1 MARRKRT
8 SEASF
13 NGEALTAR
21 QMKRRKP
28 ISSELL
34 IDIEPLTENQ
44 KKLFKAYDDGKHVV
58 AQGCPGTGKAQPLYS
73 KILTPSG
80 WVTMGDISIGD
91 DVITPDGNTSKVLNV
106 YPQGKKDIYEITFHD
121 GSKTRACKEHLWECY
136 YPNNW
141 NYRRGSTKKVVT
153 TETLFNFIEYKKTN
167 LIKENVNISIDLI
180 NPKETYDIDLPLNPY
195 LLGVLIGDGCTSQ
208 GSPKIINCNEELL
221 TTIRNILKEEHI
233 GCNLNKLKSAKYEYS
248 IVDNRKDLNDEG
260 SKTKNRIIGI
270 LKELN
275 IYGKKSYEKSIP
287 LIYMNSSISQKLEL
301 IRGLFDTDGTAGSKK
316 KHGAVTYTTTSYE
329 LVQQVQELI
338 WSMGGLATIT
348 KRITN
353 YTYKGVK
360 KQGRISYT
368 LHVKTRNNKD
378 LFSIFEKKDR
388 CKETFDVLQYRRR
401 IIDVVY
407 VGVEEAKCILIDD
420 PKHLYITD
428 NYIITHNT
436 FSLIYKA
443 LKEVLNDVTPYE
455 KVYIIRS
462 LVQTREI
469 GFLPGGHSDKAEL
482 FEIPYKNMV
491 KYMFKLPS
499 DSDFEMLYGNLKA
512 QETISFWST
521 SFLRG
526 TTFDNC
532 IIIVDE
538 MQNCSAHES
547 YSLITRVGENC
558 KIMFSGDVN
567 QSDLTRLSEKN
578 GIHDFLRVINLM
590 PSMEVINF
598 EIEDVVRSHLVKEFL
613 LAQRA
618 LGMI

>member
-13 NGEALTAR
+13 NGEFLTTR
-21 QMKRRKP
+21 QIKRRKP

-91 DVITPDGNTSKVLNV
+91 DVITPDGNISKVLNV
-106 YPQGKKDIYEITFHD
+106 YPQGKKDIYEVTFHD
-121 GSKTRACKEHLWECY
+121 GSKARGCKEHLWECY
-136 YPNNW
+136 YPNDW

-180 NPKETYDIDLPLNPY
+180 NPKETYDIELPLNPY
-195 LLGVLIGDGCTSQ
+195 LLGVLIGDGCISQ

-260 SKTKNRIIGI
+260 SKTKNRIVGI
-270 LKELN
+270 LKKLN

-301 IRGLFDTDGTAGSKK
+301 IRGLFDTDGTAGSKQ

-420 PKHLYITD
+420 PKHLYVTD

-436 FSLIYKA
+436 FSLLYKA
-443 LKEVLNDVTPYE
+443 LKEVLNEVTPYE

-469 GFLPGGHSDKAEL
+469 GFLPGSHEDKSEL

-499 DSDFEMLYGNLKA
+499 DSDFEMLYGNLKS

-532 IIIVDE
+532 IMIVDE
-538 MQNCSAHES
+538 MQNNSAHEG
-547 YSLITRVGENC
+547 YSLITRVGDNC

-578 GIHDFLRVINLM
+578 GIHDFLKVINLM
-590 PSMEVINF
+590 PSMEIINF
-598 EIEDVVRSHLVKEFL
+598 EIEDVVRSGLVKEFL

-618 LGMI
+618 LGII